1 MLAEGGRK
9 GGRKPSV
16 TGLGSR
22 GVMGVVFLYS
32 SFVPFIK
39 WHNSP
44 RDMKSHQPRKG
55 GRIKRN
61 VTKHFRHKRFLV
73 FYSRFTQSNLTKRIG
88 P

>member
-1 MLAEGGRK
+1 MLVEGGRV

-16 TGLGSR
+16 TGSGSR

-44 RDMKSHQPRKG
+44 GDMRLRRLRG
-55 GRIKRN
+55 GGGVKRE
-61 VTKHFRHKRFLV
+61 
-73 FYSRFTQSNLTKRIG
+73 LT
-88 P
+88 